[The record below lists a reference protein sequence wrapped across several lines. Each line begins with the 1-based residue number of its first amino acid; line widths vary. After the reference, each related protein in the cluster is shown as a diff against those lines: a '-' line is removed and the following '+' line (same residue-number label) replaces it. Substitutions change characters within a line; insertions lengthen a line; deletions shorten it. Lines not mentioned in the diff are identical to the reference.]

1 MKLFLFK
8 YKDYYIRDSG
18 GISMMSSLR
27 TTFANNVR
35 KTRQEKN
42 LSQEELA
49 LEIIPYKLLIKNNL

>member
-1 MKLFLFK
+1 
-8 YKDYYIRDSG
+8 
-18 GISMMSSLR
+18 MMSSLR